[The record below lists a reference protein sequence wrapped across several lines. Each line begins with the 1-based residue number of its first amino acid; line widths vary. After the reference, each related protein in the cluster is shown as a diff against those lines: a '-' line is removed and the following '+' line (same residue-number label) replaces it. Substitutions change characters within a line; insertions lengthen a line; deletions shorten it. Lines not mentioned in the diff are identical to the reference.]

1 MFFLIFFSL
10 SLILY
15 FSGFVLCFTENSN
28 IITSFFGFGVLLL
41 TILINLG
48 MILEYIE
55 KKVNPKIYLKK
66 IDLEKKLYKE
76 LGNLEIDSA
85 KKIIETKENIL
96 ENKSKGSKI
105 RNFYFKYIKKE
116 INEKEIA
123 EKVLSAI
130 IRDKEIKEKKL
141 AKKENKKMKE
151 LADKKEIKI
160 ISM

>member
-1 MFFLIFFSL
+1 
-10 SLILY
+10 
-15 FSGFVLCFTENSN
+15 
-28 IITSFFGFGVLLL
+28 
-41 TILINLG
+41 

>member
-1 MFFLIFFSL
+1 MYFLIYFL
-10 SLILY
+10 SLLTLY
-15 FSGFVLCFTENSN
+15 LSGLALCFTNNSN
-28 IITSFFGFGVLLL
+28 IISIIIGSIILLIALSL
-41 TILINLG
+41 TIIMISEYIKEKSNSEIHIKKINL
-48 MILEYIE
+48 ER
-55 KKVNPKIYLKK
+55 
-66 IDLEKKLYKE
+66 KLYKE
-76 LGNLEIDSA
+76 LGNLDIDSA
-85 KKIIETKENIL
+85 KKIIDTKENSL
-96 ENKSKGSKI
+96 KDKSKMSEI
-105 RNFYFKYIKKE
+105 REFYFKYIKKE